1 MKLVTMTHS
10 LEKRFGL
17 KTAIKMLK
25 DAGFDAYDCSLFNA
39 MKNGEFSGEDALKKA
54 REIRE
59 YSDAIAMPCLQTHT
73 PSHASD
79 LKGIKYFLDG
89 IENEKLAV
97 EISGILGAE
106 VAVVHPTSITDAEG
120 NYDMLYSKLIPIA
133 KKYGLKIACENMF
146 AWKNKLTIDIETV
159 PTACGYSRD
168 FVRQVDIANDET
180 MVACLDIG
188 HCHLPNNEKFEDMV
202 KALGNKR
209 LKALHVNDNNLIDDQ
224 HIFPFFGKINWDEV
238 CKTLAEIDYDGN
250 FTFEVDH
257 FVEKFPNEL
266 LPEVLALLA
275 ATGRYLIDKIN
286 EYKKAK

>member
-1 MKLVTMTHS
+1 MKLVTMTRS

-209 LKALHVNDNNLIDDQ
+209 LKALHVNDNNMRDDQ
-224 HIFPFFGKINWDEV
+224 HIFPFFGKINWNEV

-266 LPEVLALLA
+266 LPEALALLQ
-275 ATGRYLIDKIN
+275 ATGRCLIAKIE
-286 EYKKAK
+286 EYKIK